1 MRLWQE
7 AERILD
13 LALRCAGE
21 GKGIAL
27 AQVVEIQGSAYRRP
41 GARLLIAADGSTL
54 GGVSGGCLEE
64 DVKRVGL
71 EVIRSGEPR
80 LLHYDTDA
88 LDTDVW
94 SFGLGCGG
102 AVDIF
107 VRPFSPAA
115 ALRVWAPVRERL
127 RGSEPFVLS
136 SVVAGPD
143 AGSVLAAGESGAVTG
158 SLSDATL
165 EELAA
170 PARRILRSRQ
180 SQLHVLDTRRIFSE
194 VLLPPPRLLVCG
206 AGYDALPLVAL
217 AASIGFRV
225 FVADHRPAYL
235 DPARFPDAHRLHLR
249 RPEEGLP
256 DLPGGALGSVSPG
269 GLAGEETYAVVMTH
283 SYELDREWVRRLLT
297 RPNLRYLGLLG
308 PRSRTE
314 RLLAEL
320 PEAAAPGGLDRE
332 RLYGPVGLDLAAEGA
347 EQVAVAIVAELMAAR
362 ARREPRHLREK
373 EAAVHA

>member
-21 GKGIAL
+21 GKSVAL
-27 AQVVEIQGSAYRRP
+27 AQVVGIQGSAYRRP
-41 GARLLIAADGSTL
+41 GARLLIAEDGSTL

-71 EVIRSGEPR
+71 EAIHSGESR
-80 LLHYDTDA
+80 LLHYDTEA

-102 AVDIF
+102 EVDIF
-107 VRPFSPAA
+107 VCPFSPAE
-115 ALRVWAPVRERL
+115 ALRVWASVRERL
-127 RGSEPFVLS
+127 RGSEPFVLAD
-136 SVVAGPD
+136 VVDGPD
-143 AGSVLAAGESGAVTG
+143 AGGLAVVGESGAVAG
-158 SLSDATL
+158 SLRDATL

-170 PARRILRSRQ
+170 PARRILRLGQ
-180 SQLHVLDTRRIFSE
+180 SQLHTLGARRIFSE
-194 VLLPPPRLLVCG
+194 VLLPPPQLLVCG

-235 DPARFPDAHRLHLR
+235 DPDRFPDAHGLFLR

-256 DLPGGALGSVSPG
+256 ELPGGMFGPAPRRGVG
-269 GLAGEETYAVVMTH
+269 GAEAYAVVMTH

-297 RPNLRYLGLLG
+297 LSSLRYLGLLG

-332 RLYGPVGLDLAAEGA
+332 RLYGPVGLDLGAEGA

-362 ARREPRHLREK
+362 AGREPRHLREK